1 MDSTIHSLPTL
12 TSLREHVRQTLC
24 FRDRLDLGQAELREA
39 RVVRGGR
46 TCGAFFQVRGP
57 RLLRSYAVWTSD
69 EKRILYYECK
79 GSRFAETKLVNEPN
93 PCELE
98 AS

>member
-1 MDSTIHSLPTL
+1 MDSTNHSLPTL

-24 FRDRLDLGQAELREA
+24 LRDHLDLSQAELREA
-39 RVVRGGR
+39 RVVRGGE

-57 RLLRSYAVWTSD
+57 RLLRSYAVWTSE

-79 GSRFAETKLVNEPN
+79 GGRFAETKLLAEPS
-93 PCELE
+93 PRELE